1 MRDRNIE
8 QPPGK
13 EIFFIFQ
20 QLRLGRLLLFKNG
33 LKKKNTTSFLNQKQH
48 KYSLNPEFSAG
59 AD

>member
-13 EIFFIFQ
+13 EIFFIFH